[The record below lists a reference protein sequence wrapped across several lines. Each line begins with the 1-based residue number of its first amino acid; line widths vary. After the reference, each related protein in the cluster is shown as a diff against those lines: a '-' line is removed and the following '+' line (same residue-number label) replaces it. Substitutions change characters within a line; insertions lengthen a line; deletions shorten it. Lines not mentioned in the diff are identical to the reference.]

1 MLMIS
6 RVTLSRAESIFI
18 GLFGKRKTR
27 NLLNI
32 SDSIWKNAIGKRER
46 QIERERDER
55 NIFMVELSP
64 VPDLEGY
71 KYENLLF

>member
-1 MLMIS
+1 M
-6 RVTLSRAESIFI
+6 ESIKYFRFN
-18 GLFGKRKTR
+18 LEKCNRKAR
-27 NLLNI
+27 KI
-32 SDSIWKNAIGKRER
+32 DR
-46 QIERERDER
+46 ERERDER